1 MIHQKS
7 NRFYLTAITFL
18 CLLLPGIGNAIKAE
32 ATVETRN
39 LSQGQIVGNY
49 TAQAQENQSEEEKIR
64 ALLDLQ
70 IKALNE
76 ENVEVYMSTIS
87 KTSPQYSLT
96 VDLLNYLFKEY
107 DVKYELNG
115 LEFVSVSAAEAKVKV
130 TQTTTKIQGPEFKDN
145 KAVIIHIL
153 RKDNGEWKFYLT
165 EMDSI
170 DYFN

>member
-1 MIHQKS
+1 MKA
-7 NRFYLTAITFL
+7 RVAINGF
-18 CLLLPGIGNAIKAE
+18 GRIGRM
-32 ATVETRN
+32 VFRN
-39 LSQGQIVGNY
+39 I
-49 TAQAQENQSEEEKIR
+49 I
-64 ALLDLQ
+64 
-70 IKALNE
+70 NE